1 MGIRLWRRLA
11 PVLVVA
17 LGAGVGLAFAVAAVV
32 RPDPLPVDR
41 TPVPLA
47 AHEPCRD
54 VQVYFDTDEEMT
66 RAAASFH
73 DDPEARLV
81 FVETK
86 HESYLSLRDGFK
98 DHPEMLRG
106 LGGEE
111 SSPAVVTVLP
121 LPSTDLVAYTARLKA
136 RFPRAQDVYSM
147 DVNAFNKMFGKPRDG
162 RTCPRAGEY

>member
-1 MGIRLWRRLA
+1 M
-11 PVLVVA
+11 
-17 LGAGVGLAFAVAAVV
+17 GAGVASAFGVASLV
-32 RPDPLPVDR
+32 RPDPLPIDR
-41 TPVPLA
+41 TAVPLA
-47 AHEPCRD
+47 AHQPCRD

-73 DDPEARLV
+73 DDPDARLV

-86 HESYLSLRDGFK
+86 HDSYLSLRDGFK
-98 DHPEMLRG
+98 DHPEMLNG

-121 LPSTDLVAYTARLKA
+121 LPATDLAAYTARLKT
-136 RFPRAQDVYSM
+136 RFPRAQEVYSM

-162 RTCPRAGEY
+162 RTCPRAGEF